1 MTLNL
6 YTLGH
11 SPLLPEPLGLDI
23 GPLLSVA
30 RSRDHM
36 VENHKRVTVGASV
49 PPSPLPM
56 LSACVTIPPIPRA
69 TRDADGRWP
78 SGMLIQ
84 SEATLPSTL
93 V

>member
-30 RSRDHM
+30 RSGDHM

-49 PPSPLPM
+49 PPSPQPM
-56 LSACVTIPPIPRA
+56 LSACVTSLQFQEQP
-69 TRDADGRWP
+69 
-78 SGMLIQ
+78 GMQVAGGPLGC
-84 SEATLPSTL
+84 
-93 V
+93 